1 MAMIPI
7 NINNNHWIL
16 CSIDNRL
23 CKVSIYDSFV
33 KEYPDLIKN
42 LREFL
47 SLKYI
52 QLYGVSL
59 TNHWSFSYIKNIPVQ
74 RNGYDCGV
82 FICKFGEYLS
92 KGSDNFTFLSK
103 DMDFFRKNIILSILN
118 NQIY

>member
-1 MAMIPI
+1 MQLIEKNFQNFEEITKYGISLKQDDIIRLKPRVSTQGVNSVLHWDKKENIFIYDMAMIPI

-47 SLKYI
+47 SLKY
-52 QLYGVSL
+52 S
-59 TNHWSFSYIKNIPVQ
+59 T
-74 RNGYDCGV
+74 
-82 FICKFGEYLS
+82 EYH
-92 KGSDNFTFLSK
+92 
-103 DMDFFRKNIILSILN
+103 
-118 NQIY
+118 